1 MTDPKEL
8 ERLAEQLERLKRDC
22 PCGSYLLAE
31 AADAISSLL
40 AQLRAVGEERDEA
53 LKESAE
59 LTKALTGLTCGGSE
73 FFVRKGERYVADI
86 PACVNWVRRSK
97 EDAHRRTVDAITARN
112 ASKEQVRVLLGA
124 IQQAVNLIVALKDG
138 RARFLLENTLAEVD
152 ALAPSS
158 VPPQGGEEGRHPGA
172 SPSAGPQAAT
182 APSDAEP
189 SAQGEQP

>member
-8 ERLAEQLERLKRDC
+8 ERLEGELRASAQEYVRNSRQAETLIR
-22 PCGSYLLAE
+22 S
-31 AADAISSLL
+31 ADA
-40 AQLRAVGEERDEA
+40 LRAVGEELERSTRAYTDAREARDA
-53 LKESAE
+53 A
-59 LTKALTGLTCGGSE
+59 
-73 FFVRKGERYVADI
+73 VR
-86 PACVNWVRRSK
+86 VRGNL
-97 EDAHRRTVDAITARN
+97 E
-112 ASKEQVRVLLGA
+112 EQVRVLLGA

-152 ALAPSS
+152 ALALSS